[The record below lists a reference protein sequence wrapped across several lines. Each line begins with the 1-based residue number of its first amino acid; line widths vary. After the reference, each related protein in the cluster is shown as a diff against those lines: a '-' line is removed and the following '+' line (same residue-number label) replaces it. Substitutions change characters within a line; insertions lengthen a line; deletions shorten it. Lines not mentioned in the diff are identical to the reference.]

1 MTRAEV
7 YAKIKE
13 YELQVEIKNKY
24 GFNYTNLS
32 TATLAGVVADYEAFK
47 NTPNCDCQCSKLID
61 LLYKKHLICKSEY
74 EALKA

>member
-32 TATLAGVVADYEAFK
+32 TATLASVVADYEAFK
-47 NTPNCDCQCSKLID
+47 SAPNCDCKCSKLID
-61 LLYKKHLICKSEY
+61 ILQEAYHLQV
-74 EALKA
+74 

>member
-13 YELQVEIKNKY
+13 YELQVEIKNKD

-32 TATLAGVVADYEAFK
+32 TATLASVVADYEAFK
-47 NTPNCDCQCSKLID
+47 NTANCDCRCSKLID

>member
-13 YELQVEIKNKY
+13 YKLQVEIKNKY

-47 NTPNCDCQCSKLID
+47 NTTNCGCKCSKLID